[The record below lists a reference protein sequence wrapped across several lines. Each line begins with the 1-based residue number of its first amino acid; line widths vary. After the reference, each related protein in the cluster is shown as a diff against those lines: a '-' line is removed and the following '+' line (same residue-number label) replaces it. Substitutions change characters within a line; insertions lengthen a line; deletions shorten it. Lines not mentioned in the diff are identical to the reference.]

1 MESSEAEKSLKFTF
15 LADSLPWVVPE
26 TPSEEEKTKWP
37 SPVGAR
43 TAYQLVAAGHRLSNE
58 RLTIVGLEPGTYEL
72 KIDGEVAGK
81 YPHAVLGAKIELQG
95 NAKTP
100 QYQQALRVAELNR
113 ERNDLAIRPLR
124 DTWGRV
130 KGLRRQHAAEGT
142 PEKFAP
148 AFAELEPKIAEL
160 QALAAEYE
168 AKIYAAAKPVPRIYE
183 LRRLP

>member
-1 MESSEAEKSLKFTF
+1 MAEP
-15 LADSLPWVVPE
+15 AR
-26 TPSEEEKTKWP
+26 
-37 SPVGAR
+37 GANR
-43 TAYQLVAAGHRLSNE
+43 VSIDGGGHRLSNE
-58 RLTIVGLEPGTYEL
+58 RLTVVGLEPGTYEL
-72 KIDGEVAGK
+72 KIDGEVIGK
-81 YPHAVLGAKIELQG
+81 YQHAVLGAKIELQG

-113 ERNDLAIRPLR
+113 ERNDKAIRSLR

-130 KGLRRQHAAEGT
+130 KGLRRQHTVEGT
-142 PEKFAP
+142 PDKFAA

-168 AKIYAAAKPVPRIYE
+168 AKIYTEAKPVARVYE